1 MIHSQINICNEIEY
15 ISKKYENLLESD
27 SYYALNK
34 NKDVIATL
42 NVHFGSLKNL
52 FNKYGIK
59 KEKVEPTEMA
69 AEKFFTFVQDV
80 AKICKYD
87 IVKLSKDDV
96 KTENNID
103 IFDFLR
109 KIVAMALNLTE
120 KNEHQEDYSPDE
132 KKDLEFEGLNNE
144 QAVEK
149 FVEEIIQRFREKDSK
164 EREKELK
171 LSKNK

>member
-1 MIHSQINICNEIEY
+1 
-15 ISKKYENLLESD
+15 
-27 SYYALNK
+27 
-34 NKDVIATL
+34 
-42 NVHFGSLKNL
+42 
-52 FNKYGIK
+52 
-59 KEKVEPTEMA
+59 
-69 AEKFFTFVQDV
+69 
-80 AKICKYD
+80 
-87 IVKLSKDDV
+87 
-96 KTENNID
+96 
-103 IFDFLR
+103 
-109 KIVAMALNLTE
+109 MALNLTE

>member
-1 MIHSQINICNEIEY
+1 
-15 ISKKYENLLESD
+15 
-27 SYYALNK
+27 
-34 NKDVIATL
+34 
-42 NVHFGSLKNL
+42 LKNL

-69 AEKFFTFVQDV
+69 AEKFFTLVQDV